1 MDCGKIGLPEAGRR
15 RRNIESEEEKGQGD
29 EGEYVEDT
37 RQELP
42 SPPEMFQIS
51 YHLLALPAYVAQE
64 PLLWNAPLVV
74 RQIRGF
80 DEECRPWMR
89 GPCVCRGCA
98 KHRSEDHEIR
108 AEAWSEDEN

>member
-37 RQELP
+37 RQKLP

-51 YHLLALPAYVAQE
+51 
-64 PLLWNAPLVV
+64 
-74 RQIRGF
+74 
-80 DEECRPWMR
+80 
-89 GPCVCRGCA
+89 
-98 KHRSEDHEIR
+98 
-108 AEAWSEDEN
+108 